1 MPVVTV
7 FAATFTGA
15 PEVARAVTDS
25 LGYRSVGDPDLLA
38 RAAESAGVAAR
49 RIEKAL
55 AGSPGLSLNPGLA
68 RARLVAHLR
77 RVVAEELAGDGLLC
91 EGFAGR
97 LVPSRVSHVLRVCLV
112 APPEVRAAR
121 AVAEGLGE
129 KEAAERVRRDDQA
142 AAEWSKYVSGRTPWD
157 RREYDLRLPM
167 QDLTVREAAA
177 LIAEH
182 AGRRT
187 LAPTRFS
194 RATWEDFR
202 IAAAAAVRLTEA
214 GHDVDVEC
222 EDGAVTV
229 LVNRSVLSLS
239 RYAEKLAAALGE
251 MAGVRSVAA
260 KAGPRYP
267 AEGTIHREEE
277 FAMPA
282 RVLLVDDESE
292 FVMALS
298 ERLRM
303 RDIGATVALSGE
315 EALSLVDTDPPE
327 VVVLDLRMPGVDGIE
342 VLRRLKRDHPE
353 VEVVILTGH
362 GTEEDEKLAKELG
375 AFAYLQKPVDIE
387 QLTRTMGAARER
399 IRRRRSEAEGD
410 AKEAE

>member
-7 FAATFTGA
+7 FAASFTGA

-25 LGYRSVGDPDLLA
+25 LGYRAVGDSGLLA
-38 RAAESAGVAAR
+38 RAAEAAGVSAR

-55 AGSPGLSLNPGLA
+55 SGPPGLSLNPGLA

-77 RVVAEELAGDGLLC
+77 LAVAEALAGDDVLC
-91 EGFAGR
+91 EGAAGL

-112 APPEVRAAR
+112 ATPEARAAN
-121 AVAEGLGE
+121 AVAGGLSE
-129 KEAAERVRRDDQA
+129 RDAAERIRRDDQA
-142 AAEWSKYVSGRTPWD
+142 AAEWSRYVTGRTPWD
-157 RREYDLRLPM
+157 RRSFDLRLPM

-177 LIAEH
+177 MVAEH
-182 AGRRT
+182 AVRRT

-194 RATWEDFR
+194 RATYEDFR
-202 IAAAAAVRLTEA
+202 VAAAAAVRLTEA

-229 LVNRSVLSLS
+229 LVNRSVLSLP
-239 RYAEKLAAALGE
+239 RYAEKLAAVVEGLS
-251 MAGVRSVAA
+251 GVRSVAA

-267 AEGTIHREEE
+267 ATGTFYREED
-277 FAMPA
+277 FQLPA

-303 RDIGATVALSGE
+303 RDIGASVALSGE

-362 GTEEDEKLAKELG
+362 GTEEDEKLAKDLG

-387 QLTRTMGAARER
+387 QLTRTMEAAQEK
-399 IRRRRSEAEGD
+399 IRRRRAETEGD